1 MTKRVA
7 DLHAG
12 LSQRRAGWWWGLLSV
27 FLGFTRHTRHTKIS
41 CAKSD
46 TDPIPRYDHYFEYF
60 GVLALFFHLFLDDM
74 RAKRARNFDDTLVHV

>member
-1 MTKRVA
+1 MQLKHDAAIV
-7 DLHAG
+7 
-12 LSQRRAGWWWGLLSV
+12 V

-60 GVLALFFHLFLDDM
+60 GVLALFFHLLRDDT
-74 RAKRARNFDDTLVHV
+74 RAKRATLLMRALLLHFALFWGNSW